1 MTLELRN
8 LVKHYDTESEVIRA
22 VDDISLTVADGEV
35 VAICGPS
42 GSGKTTLLMLA
53 ASLMEPDSGSVFAN
67 GREVSRQNEKVA
79 AKYRLRDV
87 GFVFQSS
94 QLINS
99 ASVRDNAAVKL
110 LLDGLAPAEARR
122 RVEPW
127 LVQLGLGHRLKAV
140 PSQLS
145 AGERQRMAI
154 ARALSNDPKLLFADE
169 PTGNLDAER
178 SREVF
183 ALLRNLAHERKMPI
197 LVVTHDPEAAW
208 WVDRA
213 LILRDGSLL
222 GQADQIA
229 SFLPL
234 NRK

>member
-8 LVKHYDTESEVIRA
+8 LVKHYETESDVVRA
-22 VDDISLTVADGEV
+22 VDGVSLTVGEGEV

-53 ASLMEPDSGSVFAN
+53 AALLAPDSGCVVAN
-67 GREVSRQNEKVA
+67 GREISRLDETA
-79 AKYRLRDV
+79 AARYRLHDV

-94 QLINS
+94 HLINS
-99 ASVRDNAAVKL
+99 ASVRDNAAIKL

-127 LVQLGLGHRLKAV
+127 LVQLGLGHRLRAV

-145 AGERQRMAI
+145 AGERQRIAI

-178 SREVF
+178 GREVF
-183 ALLRNLAHERKMPI
+183 ALLRDFAHERKMPALI
-197 LVVTHDPEAAW
+197 VTHDPQAAE

-213 LILRDGSLL
+213 FVLRDGSLL
-222 GQADQIA
+222 GQADQVA
-229 SFLPL
+229 SFLPTSW
-234 NRK
+234 